1 MNLINIKSENLNLK
15 YKRTTNLMFYCFSS
29 FILLLILWAFIFQI
43 DIVSNADGQVIPVGE
58 VKTIQH
64 LEGGI
69 IEKILVKESEIVEK
83 DQPLVVLA
91 ATASEVD
98 VEELQVRID
107 SQIIKSIR
115 LEAEINNFDVPV
127 FSERLRSEREKI
139 VNKSMELYAS
149 RKNNFEG
156 NIKEIESQIEKSQVD
171 VDILIRQVEMS
182 EELMKEGI
190 TSEFSHLNI
199 LKELNTAKGSLES
212 QIEKRE
218 NYKNAFIEEAQN
230 ELQLSQ
236 REVSQSEETMKK
248 LRDSLDRTII
258 VAPVDG
264 VVKNLFFVT
273 EGGVINPG
281 GSILDLV
288 PTKDSLIVEAKL
300 PNSDIGFVKPGQS
313 AVVKLS
319 SADSVNF
326 GQING
331 TVVQISPD
339 TEQDEDDKRIVF
351 YKILIET
358 EQNFF
363 ESKDKVYQLVPGVKV
378 MASIHIG
385 ERTVA
390 NYLLSPFIGS
400 MGQSFQE
407 R

>member
-1 MNLINIKSENLNLK
+1 MTENLNIK
-15 YKRTTNLMFYCFSS
+15 YKKTTNLLFYCFSI
-29 FILLLILWAFIFQI
+29 FTALIILWSFIFQI
-43 DIVSNADGQVIPVGE
+43 DIVSNAEGQIIPVGE
-58 VKTIQH
+58 IKTIQH

-69 IEKILVKESEIVEK
+69 IESILVKESEIVVK
-83 DQPLVVLA
+83 DQPLVILA

-115 LEAEINNFDVPV
+115 LEAEINDFDVPV
-127 FSERLRSEREKI
+127 FPTSLRNSREKI
-139 VNKSMELYAS
+139 VNKSLELYLS
-149 RKNNFEG
+149 RKTSFDG
-156 NIKEIESQIEKSQVD
+156 NLKEIDSQIEKSQID
-171 VDILIRQVEMS
+171 VDILIRQAGMS
-182 EELMKEGI
+182 EKLMEEGI
-190 TSEFSHLNI
+190 TSEFAHLDI
-199 LKELNTAKGSLES
+199 LKELNTAKGTLES
-212 QIEKRE
+212 LIEKRE
-218 NYKNAFIEEAQN
+218 NFKNAFIEESQN
-230 ELQLSQ
+230 ELQLAQ
-236 REVSQSEETMKK
+236 RELSQSEETMKK
-248 LRDSLDRTII
+248 LKDNLSRTTI

-273 EGGVINPG
+273 EGGVIKPG
-281 GSILDLV
+281 GAILDIV

-326 GQING
+326 GQIDG
-331 TVVQISPD
+331 TVTQISPD
-339 TEQDEDDKRIVF
+339 TEEDENDKRIVF

-363 ESKDKVYQLVPGVKV
+363 ESKDKIYQLVPGVKV
-378 MASIHIG
+378 LSSIHIG

>member
-1 MNLINIKSENLNLK
+1 MIENLNVK
-15 YKRTTNLMFYCFSS
+15 YKKTTNLLFYCFSI
-29 FILLLILWAFIFQI
+29 FTALIILWSLVFQV
-43 DIVSNADGQVIPVGE
+43 DIVSNAEGQIIPVGE
-58 VKTIQH
+58 IKTIQH

-69 IEKILVKESEIVEK
+69 IESILVKESEIVSK
-83 DQPLVVLA
+83 DQPLVILA

-115 LEAEINNFDVPV
+115 LEAEINDFDVPV
-127 FSERLRSEREKI
+127 FPTSLRNSREKI
-139 VNKSMELYAS
+139 VNKSLELYMS
-149 RKNNFEG
+149 RKNNFDG
-156 NIKEIESQIEKSQVD
+156 NLKEIDAQIEKSQVD
-171 VDILIRQVEMS
+171 VDILIRQAEMS
-182 EELMKEGI
+182 ETLMEEGI
-190 TSEFSHLNI
+190 TSEFAHLDI
-199 LKELNTAKGSLES
+199 LKELNTAKGTLES
-212 QIEKRE
+212 LIEKRE
-218 NYKNAFIEEAQN
+218 NFKNAFIEESQN
-230 ELQLSQ
+230 ELQLAQ
-236 REVSQSEETMKK
+236 RELSQSEETMKK
-248 LRDSLDRTII
+248 LKDNLSRTTI

-273 EGGVINPG
+273 EGGVIKPG
-281 GSILDLV
+281 GAILDIV

-326 GQING
+326 GQIEG
-331 TVVQISPD
+331 TVTQISPD
-339 TEQDEDDKRIVF
+339 TEEDENDKRIVF

-363 ESKDKVYQLVPGVKV
+363 ESKDKIYQLVPGVKV
-378 MASIHIG
+378 LSSIHIG

>member
-1 MNLINIKSENLNLK
+1 MTENLNIK
-15 YKRTTNLMFYCFSS
+15 YKKTTNLLFYCFSI
-29 FILLLILWAFIFQI
+29 FTALIILWSFIFQV
-43 DIVSNADGQVIPVGE
+43 DIVSNAEGQIIPVGE
-58 VKTIQH
+58 IKTIQH

-69 IEKILVKESEIVEK
+69 IESILVKESEIVSK
-83 DQPLVVLA
+83 DQPLVILA

-115 LEAEINNFDVPV
+115 LEAEINDFDVPI
-127 FSERLRSEREKI
+127 FPTSLKNSREKI
-139 VNKSMELYAS
+139 VNKSLELYLS
-149 RKNNFEG
+149 RKTSFDG
-156 NIKEIESQIEKSQVD
+156 NLKEIDSQIEKSQID
-171 VDILIRQVEMS
+171 VDILIRQAGMS
-182 EELMKEGI
+182 EKLMEEGI
-190 TSEFSHLNI
+190 TSEFAHLDI
-199 LKELNTAKGSLES
+199 LKELNTAKGTLES
-212 QIEKRE
+212 LIEKRE
-218 NYKNAFIEEAQN
+218 NFKNAFIEESQN
-230 ELQLSQ
+230 ELQLAQ
-236 REVSQSEETMKK
+236 RELSQSEETMKK
-248 LRDSLDRTII
+248 LQDNLSRTTI

-273 EGGVINPG
+273 EGGVIKPG
-281 GSILDLV
+281 GAILDIV

-326 GQING
+326 GQIEG
-331 TVVQISPD
+331 TVTQISPD
-339 TEQDEDDKRIVF
+339 TEEDENDKRIVF

-358 EQNFF
+358 EQSFF
-363 ESKDKVYQLVPGVKV
+363 ESKDKIYQLVPGVKV
-378 MASIHIG
+378 LASIHIG
-385 ERTVA
+385 ERSVA

>member
-1 MNLINIKSENLNLK
+1 MEKVTNLNDK
-15 YKRTTNLMFYCFSS
+15 YRRNTNLLFYCFSI
-29 FILLLILWAFIFQI
+29 FISVLIGWSLIFQV
-43 DIVSNADGQVIPVGE
+43 DIVSNAEGQIIPVGE

-69 IEKILVKESEIVEK
+69 IETILVKESEIVKK

-98 VEELQVRID
+98 VEELQVRVD

-115 LEAEINNFDVPV
+115 LEAEINNFDVPI
-127 FSERLRSEREKI
+127 FPTRLRNQREKI
-139 VNKSMELYAS
+139 VNKSMELYLS

-156 NIKEIESQIEKSQVD
+156 NIKEIDAQIEKSQVD
-171 VDILIRQVEMS
+171 VDILIRQAEMS
-182 EELMKEGI
+182 EKLMEEGI
-190 TSEFSHLNI
+190 TSEFAHLDI

-212 QIEKRE
+212 LIEKRE
-218 NYKNAFIEEAQN
+218 NFKNAYVEEAQN
-230 ELQLSQ
+230 ELQLAQ
-236 REVSQSEETMKK
+236 RELSQSDETMKK
-248 LRDSLDRTII
+248 LKDNLNRTTI

-273 EGGVINPG
+273 EGGVIKPG
-281 GSILDLV
+281 GAILDIV

-319 SADSVNF
+319 SSDSVNF

-331 TVVQISPD
+331 TVFQISPD
-339 TEQDEDDKRIVF
+339 TEEDENDKRIVF

-358 EQNFF
+358 EQSYF
-363 ESKDKVYQLVPGVKV
+363 ESKDKIYQLVPGVKV
-378 MASIHIG
+378 LASIHIG

-390 NYLLSPFIGS
+390 NYLLSPFLGS

>member
-1 MNLINIKSENLNLK
+1 MEKVTNLNDK
-15 YKRTTNLMFYCFSS
+15 YKRNTSLLFYCFSI
-29 FILLLILWAFIFQI
+29 FIFVLIAWSFIFQV
-43 DIVSNADGQVIPVGE
+43 DIVSNAEGQIIPVGE

-69 IEKILVKESEIVEK
+69 IETILVKESEIVEK

-98 VEELQVRID
+98 VEELQVRVD

-115 LEAEINNFDVPV
+115 LEAEINNFDVPI
-127 FSERLRSEREKI
+127 FPTRLRNEREKI
-139 VNKSMELYAS
+139 VNKSMELYLS

-156 NIKEIESQIEKSQVD
+156 NIKEIDAQIDKSQID
-171 VDILIRQVEMS
+171 VDILIRQAGMS
-182 EELMKEGI
+182 ETLMEEGV
-190 TSEFSHLNI
+190 TSEFAHLNI
-199 LKELNTAKGSLES
+199 LKELNTAKGSLEAL
-212 QIEKRE
+212 IEKRE
-218 NYKNAFIEEAQN
+218 NFKNAFIEDAQN
-230 ELQLSQ
+230 ELQLAQ
-236 REVSQSEETMKK
+236 RELSQSEETMKK
-248 LRDSLDRTII
+248 LEDNLSRTTI

-273 EGGVINPG
+273 EGGVIKPG
-281 GSILDLV
+281 GAILDIV

-313 AVVKLS
+313 AVIKLS
-319 SADSVNF
+319 SSDSVNF

-331 TVVQISPD
+331 TVFQISPD
-339 TEQDEDDKRIVF
+339 TEEDENDKRIVF

-358 EQNFF
+358 EQSYFQ
-363 ESKDKVYQLVPGVKV
+363 SKDKIYQLVPGVKV
-378 MASIHIG
+378 LASIHIG

>member
-1 MNLINIKSENLNLK
+1 MDKVTNLNDK
-15 YKRTTNLMFYCFSS
+15 YRRNTNLLFYCFSV
-29 FILLLILWAFIFQI
+29 FISVLIGWSLIFQV
-43 DIVSNADGQVIPVGE
+43 DIVSNAEGQIIPVGE

-69 IEKILVKESEIVEK
+69 IETILVKESEIVEK

-115 LEAEINNFDVPV
+115 LEAEINDFDIPI
-127 FSERLRSEREKI
+127 FPTRLRNEREKI
-139 VNKSMELYAS
+139 VNKSMELYLS

-156 NIKEIESQIEKSQVD
+156 NLKEIDAQIEKSQVD
-171 VDILIRQVEMS
+171 VDILIRQAEMS
-182 EELMKEGI
+182 EKLMEEGI
-190 TSEFSHLNI
+190 TSEFAHRDI

-212 QIEKRE
+212 LIEKRE
-218 NYKNAFIEEAQN
+218 NFKNAFVEDAQN
-230 ELQLSQ
+230 ELQLAQ
-236 REVSQSEETMKK
+236 RELSQSDETMKK
-248 LRDSLDRTII
+248 LKDNLNRTTI

-273 EGGVINPG
+273 EGGVIKPG
-281 GSILDLV
+281 GAILDIV

-319 SADSVNF
+319 SSDSVNF

-331 TVVQISPD
+331 TVFQISPD
-339 TEQDEDDKRIVF
+339 TEEDENDKRIVF

-358 EQNFF
+358 EQNYF
-363 ESKDKVYQLVPGVKV
+363 ESKDKIYQLVPGVKV
-378 MASIHIG
+378 LASIHIG

>member
-1 MNLINIKSENLNLK
+1 MTENLNIK
-15 YKRTTNLMFYCFSS
+15 YKKTTNLLFYCFSI
-29 FILLLILWAFIFQI
+29 FTALIILWSFIFQI
-43 DIVSNADGQVIPVGE
+43 DIVSNAEGQIIPVGE
-58 VKTIQH
+58 IKTIQH

-69 IEKILVKESEIVEK
+69 IESILVKESEIVVK
-83 DQPLVVLA
+83 DQPLVILA

-115 LEAEINNFDVPV
+115 LEAEINDFDVPV
-127 FSERLRSEREKI
+127 FPTSLRNSREKI
-139 VNKSMELYAS
+139 VNKSLELYLS
-149 RKNNFEG
+149 RKTSFDG
-156 NIKEIESQIEKSQVD
+156 NLKEIDSQIEKSQID
-171 VDILIRQVEMS
+171 VDILIRQAGMS
-182 EELMKEGI
+182 EKLMEEGI
-190 TSEFSHLNI
+190 TSEFAHLDI
-199 LKELNTAKGSLES
+199 LKELNTAKGTLES
-212 QIEKRE
+212 LIEKRE
-218 NYKNAFIEEAQN
+218 NFKNAFIEESQN
-230 ELQLSQ
+230 ELQLAQ
-236 REVSQSEETMKK
+236 RELSQSEETMKK
-248 LRDSLDRTII
+248 LKDNLSRTTI

-273 EGGVINPG
+273 EGGVIKPG
-281 GSILDLV
+281 GAILDIV

-326 GQING
+326 GQIDG
-331 TVVQISPD
+331 TVTQISPD
-339 TEQDEDDKRIVF
+339 TEEDENDKRIVF

-358 EQNFF
+358 EKNFF
-363 ESKDKVYQLVPGVKV
+363 ESKDKIYQLVPGVKV
-378 MASIHIG
+378 LASIHIG